1 MKRQKI
7 FKNICSFISF
17 LGFMFLIGTVGGMEH
32 DTITLGQGILQSI
45 IGLVV
50 FAGAAYIG
58 GFMK

>member
-7 FKNICSFISF
+7 FENVCNFISF

-45 IGLVV
+45 ISLVV